1 MAACMATGAEMSNR
15 LQGRRAV
22 ITGSSSGIGKA
33 IALRFAAEGA
43 HVVVNGRNVAKCE
56 AVAEEI
62 KASGGAVDVVL
73 ADVGKAEEARRMI
86 AEAVAKLGG
95 LDILV
100 HNAGGGT
107 IPSSVHKLEDDAIAQ
122 VINSNL
128 SSCLWLTRAALPHLR
143 QAESG
148 RILFT
153 SSIAGNRRSMPGF
166 SHYAAA
172 KSGVNGFARN
182 LALELVRSGITVNVV
197 EPGPTRIERWDGID
211 ADELARQEAEI
222 PAGRFGT
229 PEEIASAMLFF
240 ASREADYVTG
250 QFLTLDG
257 GLCLGALPPRQ
268 TG

>member
-1 MAACMATGAEMSNR
+1 M
-15 LQGRRAV
+15 V
-22 ITGSSSGIGKA
+22 
-33 IALRFAAEGA
+33 AEG
-43 HVVVNGRNVAKCE
+43 VE
-56 AVAEEI
+56 
-62 KASGGAVDVVL
+62 
-73 ADVGKAEEARRMI
+73 
-86 AEAVAKLGG
+86 KLGG

-107 IPSSVHKLEDDAIAQ
+107 VPSSVQKLEDDAIAH
-122 VINSNL
+122 VINANL

-143 QAESG
+143 QAEAG

-182 LALELVRSGITVNVV
+182 LALELARSGITVNVV
-197 EPGPTRIERWDGID
+197 EPGPTRIERWDAVD
-211 ADELARQEAEI
+211 AEELARQAAEI

-229 PEEIASAMLFF
+229 PAEVASAMLFF

-257 GLCLGALPPRQ
+257 GLSLGALPPSRSD
-268 TG
+268 

>member
-1 MAACMATGAEMSNR
+1 MSNR
-15 LQGRRAV
+15 LAGRKAL

-33 IALRFAAEGA
+33 IAVRFAAEGA
-43 HVVVNGRNVAKCE
+43 HVIVNGRNPAKCE
-56 AVAEEI
+56 SVAREI
-62 KASGGAVDVVL
+62 EAAGGRVDIVL
-73 ADVGKAEEARRMI
+73 ADVSRADELRRMV
-86 AEAVAKLGG
+86 ADAVEKLGG

-107 IPSSVHKLEDDAIAQ
+107 IPSSLQKLDDDAIAH

-128 SSCLWLTRAALPHLR
+128 STCLWAAQAALPHLKK
-143 QAESG
+143 AEGG

-211 ADELARQEAEI
+211 AEELARQEAEI
-222 PAGRFGT
+222 PAGRFAT
-229 PEEIASAMLFF
+229 PAEIASAMLFF
-240 ASREADYVTG
+240 ASREADNVTG
-250 QFLTLDG
+250 QFLTIDG
-257 GLCLGALPPRQ
+257 GLTLGVLPPRRP
-268 TG
+268 G